1 LDFPPP
7 PRKQSSICPVAF
19 EVAVALLATSTPDW
33 DLGEGDQRGDG
44 GGGEGGAARAAGGPA
59 LSQSHFEMSSVLY
72 IQK

>member
-1 LDFPPP
+1 M
-7 PRKQSSICPVAF
+7 
-19 EVAVALLATSTPDW
+19 ALLATSTPDW